1 MTPSLPTVNDT
12 NITGRRGVTLLQ
24 ERLER
29 EGWIFRRQDAGD
41 TDFGV
46 DAEIEIV
53 RRNKVTG
60 RLFKGQIKSSGTVE
74 WKQDEAGIPIK
85 VDTYNL
91 WRQMP
96 LLTVLFL
103 IDIHSGGIYWTPA
116 LAHHPAPGRASV
128 TIKFE
133 QGSDIRN
140 DITPLAAYL
149 DSWFSLRG
157 PESVSQEVPQFHQ
170 IFRELWS
177 DVDHYDDPLEMHD
190 EGHDRLRLFYQH
202 MLRLRLDL
210 GFRNDEIPAL
220 ADWYTRDAAAWQG
233 SGTILSWA
241 TFSELM
247 KFTRPYYEEAIARL
261 IGRLES
267 LPLAVEN
274 FWAKNLLAKLQGGTS
289 TFSVMDPQA
298 NDIAFQ
304 RRFEAKLRSVGV
316 VKHPHFDGRRG

>member
-1 MTPSLPTVNDT
+1 MTPNLPAANDA
-12 NITGRRGVTLLQ
+12 NIIGRLGVTLLQ
-24 ERLER
+24 ARLER
-29 EGWIFRRQDAGD
+29 ESWIFRRQDAGG

-60 RLFKGQIKSSGTVE
+60 RLFKGQIKATETIE
-74 WKQDEAGIPIK
+74 WKENETGISIK

-91 WRQMP
+91 WREMS

-103 IDIHSGGIYWTPA
+103 IDIRSGDIYWTPA
-116 LAHHPAPGRASV
+116 LAHHPAPERASV

-140 DITPLAAYL
+140 DITPLAIYL

-170 IFRELWS
+170 IFGELWS
-177 DVDHYDDPLEMHD
+177 NVDHYDDPLEMHED
-190 EGHDRLRLFYQH
+190 EHDRLRLFYQH

-210 GFRNDEIPAL
+210 GFRNDEVPAL
-220 ADWYTRDAAAWQG
+220 ADWYARDAAAWQG
-233 SGTILSWA
+233 SGILSWA

-247 KFTRPYYEEAIARL
+247 KFTRPHYEEAIARL
-261 IGRLES
+261 IERLES

-274 FWAKNLLAKLQGGTS
+274 FWAKNLLAKLQGGTT
-289 TFSVMDPQA
+289 TFSAMDPHA
-298 NDIAFQ
+298 NDIDFQ
-304 RRFEAKLRSVGV
+304 QRFEAKLRSAGV
-316 VKHPHFDGRRG
+316 VKYPHFDGRSA